1 MSKKRL
7 SRISLD
13 DIPTYFHLDFEKD
26 RYEFAK
32 TPLLNKLCIGTE
44 GSVYELETKA
54 LLYESLCEYCS
65 IVDNLMNFY
74 ENGMEGNSEAHLLM
88 YILSADKNCY
98 IPLSVRI
105 TFLWNEEKHW
115 ADEAIGTIRIVK
127 KIPTIARCVK
137 CTA

>member
-7 SRISLD
+7 SRIFLD
-13 DIPTYFHLDFEKD
+13 DTPTYFYLDFEED
-26 RYEFAK
+26 RYEFVK

-74 ENGMEGNSEAHLLM
+74 ENGRE
-88 YILSADKNCY
+88 CQ
-98 IPLSVRI
+98 
-105 TFLWNEEKHW
+105 
-115 ADEAIGTIRIVK
+115 
-127 KIPTIARCVK
+127 
-137 CTA
+137 

>member
-44 GSVYELETKA
+44 GSIYELETKA
-54 LLYESLCEYCS
+54 LLYESFCEYCS
-65 IVDNLMNFY
+65 IV
-74 ENGMEGNSEAHLLM
+74 ENPPCVSIVVSE
-88 YILSADKNCY
+88 
-98 IPLSVRI
+98 
-105 TFLWNEEKHW
+105 T
-115 ADEAIGTIRIVK
+115 
-127 KIPTIARCVK
+127 
-137 CTA
+137 

>member
-44 GSVYELETKA
+44 GSIYELETKA
-54 LLYESLCEYCS
+54 LLYESFCEYCS
-65 IVDNLMNFY
+65 IVENLMPC
-74 ENGMEGNSEAHLLM
+74 ENDMEGNCEVHLLM
-88 YILSADKNCY
+88 YVLSADKRCY

-105 TFLWNEEKHW
+105 TFLWNEETRW
-115 ADEAIGTIRIVK
+115 ADEAIGSICLVERIGAKQSSK
-127 KIPTIARCVK
+127 KYVA
-137 CTA
+137 